1 MSTLVEES
9 EADEGL
15 LLALGRE
22 ELLARARWLLLLLPE
37 EPVETIPNEKLVE
50 ALLEVYGEDLASARE
65 ARRDALASELAC
77 RGVSACGDF
86 TQLSERLRQQV
97 IAAAD
102 DGTRCHRPDCSGLT
116 ADRVSCAWRAL
127 CTTRNRTKSAN

>member
-9 EADEGL
+9 EADEDL

-22 ELLARARWLLLLLPE
+22 ELLARARRLLLLPE

-77 RGVSACGDF
+77 RGVSACGDC

-127 CTTRNRTKSAN
+127 CTTRKRTKSAN